1 MPRVAHA
8 TAIALAAAA
17 LAAVPDCRAQVT
29 YNGWNLG
36 PDYGA
41 MINQQLQQQQMMNQ
55 QMQQREAMI
64 VQQVMQD
71 PRAQALYQQHRA
83 QGGQLSFPQFAYQ
96 YAATGGFTPEGMAR
110 FRQSESASQQRE
122 QQSWAGLQQAQRD
135 RAEAQQAQRDGYW
148 RNQNEAGLGL
158 QGRGTYYDPGSGGT
172 LVLPNLQPGQV
183 SRDPRTG
190 QAFVMDQRG
199 NYYGQA
205 PNGQWYPLQPAR

>member
-1 MPRVAHA
+1 MLRPACA
-8 TAIALAAAA
+8 ASIAFAAAV
-17 LAAVPDCRAQVT
+17 LAVASPCRAQVT

-41 MINQQLQQQQMMNQ
+41 MVDQQLRQQQMLDQ
-55 QMQQREAMI
+55 QMRQREALV
-64 VQQVMQD
+64 VQQVMQN

-96 YAATGGFTPEGMAR
+96 YAATGGFTPDGMAR
-110 FRQSESASQQRE
+110 FRQNESANQQRE
-122 QQSWAGLQQAQRD
+122 QQSWAGLQQAQRE
-135 RAEAQQAQRDGYW
+135 RAEAQQGQRDAYW

-158 QGRGTYYDPGSGGT
+158 QGRGTYYDPASGGT
-172 LVLPNLQPGQV
+172 RVLPNTQPGQV

-205 PNGQWYPLQPAR
+205 PDGQWYPLQPAR